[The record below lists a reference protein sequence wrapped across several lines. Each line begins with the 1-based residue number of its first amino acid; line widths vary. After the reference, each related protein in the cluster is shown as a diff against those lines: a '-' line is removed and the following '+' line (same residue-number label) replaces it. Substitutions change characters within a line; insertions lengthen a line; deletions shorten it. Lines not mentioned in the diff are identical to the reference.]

1 MKRKAASQSLTA
13 LAMSLA
19 ELVDTITTDIHLTTL
34 NASPAQKVKVLNSTQ
49 STKMEPVN
57 AESQEY
63 RLAMSMKA
71 IPKPSQT
78 ASATTP
84 AEPAVGT
91 MTSQM
96 VSTIASTASMV
107 LSFTTYILTEPEDAE
122 SQELRLATKM

>member
-19 ELVDTITTDIHLTTL
+19 ELVDTIKIHLPTG

-49 STKMEPVN
+49 ITKMEPVN

-96 VSTIASTASMV
+96 VRTIASTASMV